1 MSASSKAATQMSGR
15 AGRSRNSRETM
26 MLDSTSDAAMLL
38 AAEERRETK
47 KQRIIGHLVSL
58 TGVHGLIACEMSP
71 EESGD
76 HWSVGSLISI
86 VHANSRLVGVVCELV
101 TSNSRWRP
109 GENNVALIK
118 IEISGEIIDESP
130 GMPIFHRGIHSFPTL
145 GAIAHRIRAADLRA
159 IYSIRGV
166 AGVEIGRLTQNP
178 TIPATVNVK
187 ELVSRHFAVVGS
199 TGVGKTTAVS
209 MLLKQCLRERP
220 NLRVMI
226 IDPHNEYA
234 AHFPKDSVV
243 FDSDNLELPYWMF
256 KFDEMVDIIYAGRK
270 PNPDES
276 DALYEVIKSAKTR
289 FAAASA
295 ASRLTAVRRPSVS
308 ENGWVSADT
317 PVPYRIS
324 DAVLVI
330 EEWMGKLDPRYA
342 RADMRALK
350 HRFEALS
357 HDPRFRFMFGKV
369 VVEDIMTKVVSQ
381 IFRMPKDGA
390 PVTIVKLAG
399 LPNEVVNSVVSVL
412 ARMAFEIALWSDST
426 YEIALLCEE
435 AHRYIPADLA
445 QGFLPT
451 RQAIGRIAKEGRKYG
466 ASLGVVTQRP
476 SELDPTVLSQ
486 CSTMFAMRL
495 ANERDKGII
504 SAAVGVSSE
513 GTISFL
519 SSIADREAIAFG
531 EAIATPMRMKFGD
544 YRRFEQDRVA
554 SAAAPEEDAEKAR
567 NDLRA
572 IVGRMRGEYQG
583 DAAALRQ
590 PEPELSRTGP
600 SPSCGMRHEAVT
612 RAVGSL

>member
-1 MSASSKAATQMSGR
+1 MDL
-15 AGRSRNSRETM
+15 EP
-26 MLDSTSDAAMLL
+26 TSDAASLL
-38 AAEERRETK
+38 AAQERREPRK
-47 KQRIIGHLVSL
+47 RRIIGNLVSL
-58 TGVHGLIACEMSP
+58 TGVHGLIACEMTA
-71 EESGD
+71 EEGGD
-76 HWSVGSLISI
+76 HWSVGSLISV
-86 VHANSRLVGVVCELV
+86 VHGDARLVGVVCELV
-101 TSNSRWRP
+101 TSNSRWSE
-109 GENNVALIK
+109 GESNLALIK
-118 IEISGEIIDESP
+118 IELSGEIVEEIP
-130 GMPIFHRGIHSFPTL
+130 GQPVFHRGIHSFPTL
-145 GAIAHRIRAADLRA
+145 GAVAHRIRATDLRA
-159 IYSIRGV
+159 IYSLRGA
-166 AGVEIGRLTQNP
+166 AGMEIGRLTQNP

-209 MLLKQCLRERP
+209 MLLKQCLRDRP
-220 NLRVMI
+220 NLRVII

-234 AHFPKDSVV
+234 AHFRKDAMV

-270 PNPDES
+270 PNSDES
-276 DALYEVIKSAKTR
+276 DALYEVIKAAKSR
-289 FAAASA
+289 FSAASA
-295 ASRLTAVRRPSVS
+295 SLAANTVRRQAVS
-308 ENGWVSADT
+308 ETGWVSADT
-317 PVPYRIS
+317 PIPYRIS
-324 DAVLVI
+324 DAVQI
-330 EEWMGKLDPRYA
+330 IDEWTGKLDPRYS
-342 RADMRALK
+342 RADMRTLK

-357 HDPRFRFMFGKV
+357 HDPRYRFMFGKLL
-369 VVEDIMTKVVSQ
+369 VEDIMIRVVSQ
-381 IFRMPKDGA
+381 IFRVPKDGA

-412 ARMAFEIALWSDST
+412 ARMAFEIALWSDDT
-426 YEIALLCEE
+426 FEIALLCEE
-435 AHRYIPADLA
+435 AHRYIPSDPA

-544 YRRFEQDRVA
+544 YRQFEKEREATDKPPA
-554 SAAAPEEDAEKAR
+554 EDAHEAR
-567 NDLRA
+567 AALRA
-572 IVGRMRGEYQG
+572 IVGKMRGEFQA
-583 DAAALRQ
+583 DSSLLRQ
-590 PEPELSRTGP
+590 
-600 SPSCGMRHEAVT
+600 A
-612 RAVGSL
+612 